1 MIRVGSIRTKTLGP
15 AVCALR
21 VHASYGQRFQ
31 TTLQP
36 RVVYKGG
43 LTKAA
48 RVMKLA
54 SIASF
59 VGASAAVPFF
69 FTGDSTVPSAART
82 ILAITT
88 LGMTGSSTGIVTWA
102 LRPYITSISV
112 LNNEEITAQTPL
124 LVQTMT
130 VWAQPKVRL
139 VFPAQ
144 LKPATQPLSS
154 WVVDTL
160 PSELSD
166 KAEKVL
172 EEVNKGRKR
181 LVTVAQKGDLFYAH
195 MEGEL
200 GSEME
205 QIVAVAG
212 PSQDQA

>member
-1 MIRVGSIRTKTLGP
+1 MIRVGSIHAKPRPVGYM
-15 AVCALR
+15 LR
-21 VHASYGQRFQ
+21 HVAYGQRFQ

-36 RVVYKGG
+36 RVVYEGG

-82 ILAITT
+82 ILALTT

-112 LNNEEITAQTPL
+112 LNNEEITPQTPM
-124 LVQTMT
+124 LVQTMN

-139 VFPAQ
+139 VFPVQ

-154 WVVDTL
+154 WVV
-160 PSELSD
+160 SEVPLEISD
-166 KAEKVL
+166 KADKVL
-172 EEVNKGRKR
+172 QEVNKGRKK
-181 LVTVAQKGDLFYAH
+181 LVTMAKQGDLFYAH
-195 MEGEL
+195 MEGGL
-200 GSEME
+200 GPEME
-205 QIVAVAG
+205 QIVRAAG
-212 PSQDQA
+212 PTQA